1 MLSVPLRNACSRF
14 TEELCAHTLIYT
26 VGSFLALWLIASFSL
41 LPVGIGIYVGFDKHI
56 GAILMIT
63 GSVCLFI
70 TLVYAMSLKFF
81 EYYRQEQAKEARR
94 GRQFAGPVPA
104 VVPTPATVAIPVSTP
119 AVATAPTTAP
129 TTAPPPE
136 T

>member
-26 VGSFLALWLIASFSL
+26 IGSFLALWLIASFSL

-70 TLVYAMSLKFF
+70 TIVYAMSLKFF
-81 EYYRQEQAKEARR
+81 EYYRQEQAKEVRR
-94 GRQFAGPVPA
+94 GRQAPVPA
-104 VVPTPATVAIPVSTP
+104 VVPTPAPVAVSVSTP

-129 TTAPPPE
+129 PPE

>member
-94 GRQFAGPVPA
+94 GRQATGPA
-104 VVPTPATVAIPVSTP
+104 VAPATVAIPVSTP

>member
-14 TEELCAHTLIYT
+14 TEELCVHTLIYT

-41 LPVGIGIYVGFDKHI
+41 LPVGIGIYVGFDKRI

-70 TLVYAMSLKFF
+70 TIVYAMSLKFF

-94 GRQFAGPVPA
+94 GRQFAGPGPA
-104 VVPTPATVAIPVSTP
+104 VVPTPAPAPVVVSVSTP
-119 AVATAPTTAP
+119 AVATAPATAP
-129 TTAPPPE
+129 LPE